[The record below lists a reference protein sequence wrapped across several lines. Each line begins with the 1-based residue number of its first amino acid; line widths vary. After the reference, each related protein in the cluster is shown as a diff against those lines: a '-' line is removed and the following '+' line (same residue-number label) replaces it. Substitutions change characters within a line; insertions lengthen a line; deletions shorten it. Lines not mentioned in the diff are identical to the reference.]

1 MKKKKME
8 MKESGKENSAA
19 HVSIHMDY
27 TSHNKEEQST
37 SFLAFSPQILTLFA
51 SFLSQFKKKRRRE
64 KEERKKRERGTIK
77 DTTTTSYN
85 NSTKNKQRI
94 TREQRRR

>member
-1 MKKKKME
+1 MHCFMLLFPFSSFLVMFEIVNEEKKME

-37 SFLAFSPQILTLFA
+37 SFLAFSPQIFNPFLPLF
-51 SFLSQFKKKRRRE
+51 FLNL
-64 KEERKKRERGTIK
+64 KKREEGRK
-77 DTTTTSYN
+77 
-85 NSTKNKQRI
+85 R
-94 TREQRRR
+94 